1 MSMTPDKKNKPKKSV
16 PNAVASRV
24 LLRPRMTEK
33 AHSAI
38 SLGKYVFHV
47 ASTATKQ
54 SVKQSVESVYG
65 VSVVAVNM
73 VRTPRKRRVF
83 GRSVGWKSAVKK
95 AIVTLKKGDSIELF
109 KGV

>member
-1 MSMTPDKKNKPKKSV
+1 MNMTADKKNQPKKSA
-16 PNAVASRV
+16 PNAMASRT

-33 AHSAI
+33 AHFAI

-47 ASTATKQ
+47 ASSATKQ
-54 SVKQSVESVYG
+54 SVKRSVESVYG

-73 VRTPRKRRVF
+73 VRTPKKRRVF
-83 GRSVGWKSAVKK
+83 GRSIGWKSALKK